1 MKIGKF
7 NILGDFEAG
16 VFTKEYEYEID
27 GGLLDYFEYADD
39 AAAQAAYVSSN
50 PSDNI
55 TLIDQSS
62 DGSGVTGVGD
72 VSDAEF
78 RIAQSF
84 TLTEETIIRGV
95 SFSFGANSGTPSGD
109 ITAQI
114 ETDTIGD
121 GSGNPSGSLAHANFT
136 KTITPT
142 ASQWNDFI
150 FSTPTVLAA
159 GVYWIRL
166 YCDNQTTNNYWSI
179 NRVTPSAYDGG
190 IFNFYNGSA
199 WNRLPTYDNT
209 FKVYSVDT
217 VLQSYSESTIKTQG
231 SYSLKGIGNSTIS
244 LNETL
249 TRTLGSTID
258 LTGINTLKFDI
269 RSSRTGSNLKLS
281 IHDSGGTTTE
291 LTPNITQADNWQSVS
306 WDISGVADADKDA
319 IDEIKITVVNADA
332 DNTFYLD
339 NFYWGTNP
347 PLTSLNITDIDGDVD
362 EEIMVICKLI
372 NGYDGAVIYGLQCNE
387 DASTNYS
394 NQYLDGTN
402 TTVSGARTSGDNYIN
417 IGYNSALNELCFS
430 RIIGCLQ
437 SRDIRPFIIISGSG
451 ISGTTIT
458 SIRNGTA
465 IWGVAST
472 NITSIN
478 ILASQANGLGKGT
491 HIILYKKRKKS

>member
-27 GGLLDYFEYADD
+27 GGLLDYFEYVDD
-39 AAAQAAYVSSN
+39 AAAQAAYVTNGASN
-50 PSDNI
+50 EVV
-55 TLIDQSS
+55 DQSATQA
-62 DGSGVTGVGD
+62 GIGD
-72 VSDAEF
+72 YGNLGDFNNTEHRV
-78 RIAQSF
+78 AQSF
-84 TLTEETIIRGV
+84 IL
-95 SFSFGANSGTPSGD
+95 SGALEVTAVEVKTFQVTGSPSGNW
-109 ITAQI
+109 TLRI
-114 ETDTIGD
+114 ETDS
-121 GSGNPSGSLAHANFT
+121 SGYPSGTLANANASVVVIPATAGNSVKGTFATPFT
-136 KTITPT
+136 LNASTTYWIKINCDDQATNVRWRIEGTPT
-142 ASQWNDFI
+142 AYASGKG
-150 FSTPTVLAA
+150 A
-159 GVYWIRL
+159 Y
-166 YCDNQTTNNYWSI
+166 
-179 NRVTPSAYDGG
+179 YDGTWKD
-190 IFNFYNGSA
+190 FYA
-199 WNRLPTYDNT
+199 DDFW
-209 FKVYSVDT
+209 FKVYVNQP

-231 SYSLKGIGNSTIS
+231 SYSLKGIAKATTS

-249 TRTLGSTID
+249 TKTLGSTID

-347 PLTSLNITDIDGDVD
+347 PLTSLNIMDIDGDVD

-430 RIIGCLQ
+430 RLIGCLQ
-437 SRDIRPFIIISGSG
+437 SRNIRSFITISGNG